1 MCEALSK
8 SAFSDKLS
16 KGCLD
21 FQSEREATVC
31 VTFASFVGV
40 EEKSRTFFRLAPA
53 VFFRLAPAVRSE
65 KSFALAPAVRSEK
78 SFALRCFVEGIVRSL
93 MKVKASQVLIQ
104 LRC

>member
-65 KSFALAPAVRSEK
+65 KSFAL
-78 SFALRCFVEGIVRSL
+78 RCFVEGIVRSL